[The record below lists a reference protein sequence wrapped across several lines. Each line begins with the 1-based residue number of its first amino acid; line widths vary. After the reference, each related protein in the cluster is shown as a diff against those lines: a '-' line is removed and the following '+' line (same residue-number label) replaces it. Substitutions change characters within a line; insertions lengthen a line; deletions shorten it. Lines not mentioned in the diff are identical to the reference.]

1 MPSRPVRTIV
11 TLALACGTAACGAT
25 TQTARTTAPSPGTTA
40 APSAVPTGIARARAD
55 SARYPYTVADV
66 EFMTD
71 MIGHHAQ
78 AVVMSKWAPTHGADA
93 AVQRLAERIINAQED
108 EIATMQRWLADR
120 EKPVP
125 VATPMSHASHD
136 MAGMDQ
142 SAMIMRGMLTDV
154 QMKELDAA
162 RGPDFDRLFLG
173 YMIQH
178 HKGATAMVTK
188 LFSTPGAGQDETIFK
203 FASDVNV
210 DQTTEIARMQRMLFE
225 FELKRA
231 GAPD

>member
-1 MPSRPVRTIV
+1 MPMRH
-11 TLALACGTAACGAT
+11 ALSIAILSAAACLAACGSGSKQG
-25 TQTARTTAPSPGTTA
+25 TQTAPVPSDALA
-40 APSAVPTGIARARAD
+40 ARGRAAAIARARAD
-55 SARYPYTVADV
+55 SARYPYTAADV
-66 EFMTD
+66 EFMTG

-78 AVVMSKWAPTHGADA
+78 AVVMATWAPTHGADA

-120 EKPVP
+120 GKPVP
-125 VATPMSHASHD
+125 DAKPMSHD
-136 MAGMDQ
+136 MAGMDH
-142 SAMIMRGMLTDV
+142 SAMMMPGMLTDA

-162 RGPDFDRLFLG
+162 RGPDFDRLFLT

-178 HKGATAMVTK
+178 HKGATAMVTN
-188 LFSTPGAGQDETIFK
+188 SSERTGAGQDETIFK

-231 GAPD
+231 GAPE

>member
-1 MPSRPVRTIV
+1 VRTI
-11 TLALACGTAACGAT
+11 
-25 TQTARTTAPSPGTTA
+25 P
-40 APSAVPTGIARARAD
+40 GIAGALCAVACISTSRVEAQSAKPAATANGVAKARAD
-55 SARYPYTVADV
+55 SLRYPYTAADV
-66 EFMTD
+66 QFMTG

-108 EIATMQRWLADR
+108 EISTMQHWLADR
-120 EKPVP
+120 MQPVP
-125 VATPMSHASHD
+125 EAMPMSHD
-136 MAGMDQ
+136 MAGMAGMSGMDH
-142 SAMIMRGMLTDV
+142 STMMMPGMLTDA

-162 RGPDFDRLFLG
+162 RGPEFDRLYLT

-178 HKGATAMVTK
+178 HKGATSMVTK
-188 LFSTPGAGQDETIFK
+188 LFGTEGAGQDETIFK

-225 FELKRA
+225 FELKRT
-231 GAPD
+231 GSPD